1 MQAFSV
7 TVKSIHRGIQ
17 VGVPF
22 ILLCVC
28 AVVPLFIPTVRSL
41 LEYGEETAPLTFFGI
56 SMVAL
61 LVALAAAFHSAGSD
75 VYNKKVE
82 PAALSALLG
91 CFVWQFWRLYYNP
104 DLQVIVSPT
113 LYCFATM
120 FVQPLWNFL
129 LRDAIRQPSR
139 AVCSKELHWLAV
151 LGLLGDSRKAAG
163 PQVDRKAVESRK
175 GDELV

>member
-1 MQAFSV
+1 MQAFTV

-61 LVALAAAFHSAGSD
+61 FVALAAAFHSAGSD

-82 PAALSALLG
+82 PAALSALLA
-91 CFVWQFWRLYYNP
+91 CFVCQLPSIQPVWSVTRSRRAILENVLQPRNAQDGLAHLVRLRNYVCPTTLELPVEGRYP
-104 DLQVIVSPT
+104 SAVTGRLLQR
-113 LYCFATM
+113 L
-120 FVQPLWNFL
+120 
-129 LRDAIRQPSR
+129 
-139 AVCSKELHWLAV
+139 
-151 LGLLGDSRKAAG
+151 
-163 PQVDRKAVESRK
+163 
-175 GDELV
+175 